1 MFPLSLFFYVEDLAD
16 ESTRQLQFFPP
27 QRHNLSNLAG
37 FVAVY
42 MTVC

>member
-1 MFPLSLFFYVEDLAD
+1 MFPLSLFLYVKDLAD
-16 ESTRQLQFFPP
+16 ESTRPLQFFPL

-42 MTVC
+42 LTV